1 MEANRPKVGVG
12 CLVVK
17 DGLVLIGERISSFG
31 KGAWQLPGGHLEHGE
46 SFEGCAIREL
56 EEETGLTD
64 VVSKGVVSISNDIE
78 YEKHYVTIGVLLE
91 WKSGEPITA
100 EPDKSKGWYWC
111 DPNELP
117 ENIFP
122 HSRRVVENW
131 LKGTLYTNG

>member
-64 VVSKGVVSISNDIE
+64 VVTKGVVSISNDIE

-91 WKSGEPITA
+91 WKSGEPVTA

-122 HSRRVVENW
+122 HSRRIVENW